1 MDQEKTKEK
10 HLMELKRQQVRLD
23 ERKGVREEKE
33 KRMINRDRQ
42 RRGGRNE
49 EGEDIRVRKT

>member
-1 MDQEKTKEK
+1 MMDQEKTKEK

-33 KRMINRDRQ
+33 KRMINRERQ
-42 RRGGRNE
+42 RREGRKGE
-49 EGEDIRVRKT
+49 EGDK